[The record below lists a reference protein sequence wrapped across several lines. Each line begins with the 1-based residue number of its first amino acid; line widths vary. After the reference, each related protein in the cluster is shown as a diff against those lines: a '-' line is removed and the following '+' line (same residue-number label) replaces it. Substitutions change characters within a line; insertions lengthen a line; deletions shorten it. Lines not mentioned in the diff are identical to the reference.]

1 MRLFRQI
8 GAVTSMNL
16 ASVPQRLGTSSVV
29 VIGIAGV
36 VAVMLSMLA
45 MAVGLMDTVSGTGKP
60 DRAIVVRTGAT
71 AEISSGMGRDQ
82 ALTIIDAPHIKRG
95 ADGKP
100 LASAE
105 TLNLVDMT
113 MRATGTPANVT
124 LRGVSPEGLAMR
136 PEIRIVEGRMMQPAV
151 HEVIV
156 GRRARMEFEGLN
168 IGDEVPIRNS
178 LWKVVGVF
186 ESGDQHESEILTDS
200 ETMMSAYQRNWFNA
214 VTVQLESPD
223 AFAKFKEA
231 ITTNPTLTVDVKRES
246 EFFAEQSK
254 PLGNVLRLVAYFI
267 GGIMAVGALFGALN
281 TMYTAVSARTIEIAT
296 LHALGFGPVPVVIS
310 VFVEALLLALMGGA
324 IGCVLAWLF
333 FDGNV
338 VSTSAG
344 GINQIVFA
352 LSVTPAMVAVGL
364 TWACVIGL
372 FGGLFPAIR
381 VARLP
386 VATALRA
393 T

>member
-296 LHALGFGPVPVVIS
+296 LRALGFGPVPVVIS

-381 VARLP
+381 AARLP